1 MNLKESL
8 DSLKIAFAPFVA
20 LQNALENIEKAAR
33 SDDKTPLQNAFA
45 LNEAREVFA
54 KTVESADVVV
64 FADINDFKN
73 INDTQGYYA
82 GDTAIRRVGE
92 LIESEFI
99 EKCQAQAFHPSGDEF
114 IMLLRR
120 DLVENFKA
128 AAASFKECAV
138 SFFDGVEGEKNF
150 NVSVSFGIAFNDDAS
165 DFQKLHSRAETACKK
180 AKISG
185 GGTCL
190 EWTEE
195 MERNRLEPLRRNCRR
210 CQTVIKVDVPASK
223 KSEMKIK
230 ICPICTKS
238 FND

>member
-8 DSLKIAFAPFVA
+8 DSLRIAFAPFVA
-20 LQNALENIEKAAR
+20 LQTALENLERASRA
-33 SDDKTPLQNAFA
+33 DDKTPLQNAFA

-54 KTVESADVVV
+54 KTVDAADVVV

-73 INDTQGYYA
+73 INDTHGYYA

-92 LIESEFI
+92 LMQTEFV

-114 IMLLRR
+114 ILLLRR
-120 DLVENFKA
+120 DSVERFKA
-128 AAASFKECAV
+128 AAASFQVCAV
-138 SFFDGVEGEKNF
+138 SFFDDVEGEKNF

-165 DFQKLHSRAETACKK
+165 DFQKLHSRAETGCKK

-195 MERNRLEPLRRNCRR
+195 MERSRLEPLRRSCRN

-230 ICPICTKS
+230 VCPICTKP
-238 FND
+238 FDD

>member
-54 KTVESADVVV
+54 KTAESADVIV

-120 DLVENFKA
+120 DSVENFKS

-195 MERNRLEPLRRNCRR
+195 MERSRLEQLRRNCRR

-223 KSEMKIK
+223 KSEMKMNV
-230 ICPICTKS
+230 CPICTKPL
-238 FND
+238 DD